1 MEYQSLL
8 QLTLEL
14 EGLLTLRIHRSGDAE
29 GANLTELDDMISARI
44 RALAASQHSAEL
56 SAEPSISDNSDNSD
70 NSDRSDRSEKSDQ
83 SEKSDIPDTSV
94 KSDQSVPS
102 EDDAE
107 IAADALDEETLLADG
122 TPAVTEAIGD
132 RQPAESLYDRLA
144 RERAA
149 NLSKAFSLNDKFRFR
164 RELFHN
170 SQAEMDE
177 AIEALSQMTT
187 ADEAFEYIYDDLC
200 LSPDS
205 PDVKDF
211 MDIITKHF

>member
-14 EGLLTLRIHRSGDAE
+14 EGLLTLRINRAGDDAV
-29 GANLTELDDMISARI
+29 ANIDVLDDMISAHI
-44 RALAASQHSAEL
+44 AQLSGCCVLPEISEEVEPAE
-56 SAEPSISDNSDNSD
+56 EI
-70 NSDRSDRSEKSDQ
+70 
-83 SEKSDIPDTSV
+83 
-94 KSDQSVPS
+94 
-102 EDDAE
+102 AE
-107 IAADALDEETLLADG
+107 ITPDSAIDEETPAEFTPAAPEPSAAPE
-122 TPAVTEAIGD
+122 TPAVSEMPAATDAIGD

-149 NLSKAFSLNDKFRFR
+149 NLTKAFSLNDKFRFC
-164 RELFHN
+164 RELFRN
-170 SQAEMDE
+170 SQQEMEE

-187 ADEAFEYIYDDLC
+187 ADEAAEYIYDDLC

>member
-14 EGLLTLRIHRSGDAE
+14 EGLLTLRINRAGDADA
-29 GANLTELDDMISARI
+29 ANIDVLDDMISAHI
-44 RALAASQHSAEL
+44 AQLSGCCVLPEISEEVEPAE
-56 SAEPSISDNSDNSD
+56 EI
-70 NSDRSDRSEKSDQ
+70 
-83 SEKSDIPDTSV
+83 
-94 KSDQSVPS
+94 
-102 EDDAE
+102 AE
-107 IAADALDEETLLADG
+107 ITPDSAIDEETPAELTPVAPEPSAAPEPSVAPE
-122 TPAVTEAIGD
+122 TPAVSEMPAAPDAIGD

-149 NLSKAFSLNDKFRFR
+149 NLTKAFSLNDKFRFC
-164 RELFHN
+164 RELFRN
-170 SQAEMDE
+170 SQQEMEE

-187 ADEAFEYIYDDLC
+187 ADEAAEYIYDDLC